1 MIKLALRQSYIIN
14 NDIVKFNI
22 KNILD
27 FIVIRESV
35 KLI

>member
-27 FIVIRESV
+27 FIVIRT
-35 KLI
+35 